1 MISPRMLPG
10 TASLVSRSVV
20 RQFSAADPKKI
31 EYVHPLSQ
39 IVLEHLQDTRRDWVT
54 RNGLDRGLTIQR
66 DGTFELRFPSSDARI
81 W

>member
-1 MISPRMLPG
+1 MSSRMLSG

-20 RQFSAADPKKI
+20 RRFSATDPEKI

-39 IVLEHLQDTRRDWVT
+39 IVLEHLQGTQRDWVT